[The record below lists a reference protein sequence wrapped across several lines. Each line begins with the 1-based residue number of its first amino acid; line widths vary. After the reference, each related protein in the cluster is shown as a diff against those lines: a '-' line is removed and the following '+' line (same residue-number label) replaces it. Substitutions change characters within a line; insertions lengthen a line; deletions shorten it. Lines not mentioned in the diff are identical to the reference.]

1 MQYKIVKSSTASG
14 LTEVV
19 NQYMAEGFKP
29 IGSHQV
35 VTTRELNRFRGSQH
49 ADTLIDN
56 EYSQTMVREGE

>member
-1 MQYKIVKSSTASG
+1 MEYKIVKSSTASG

-19 NQYMAEGFKP
+19 NMYMADGFKP

-56 EYSQTMVREGE
+56 EYSQTMVKGDE

>member
-1 MQYKIVKSSTASG
+1 MEYKIVKSSTASG
-14 LTEVV
+14 LAEVV
-19 NQYMAEGFKP
+19 NMYMADGFKP

-56 EYSQTMVREGE
+56 EYSQTMVKGDE

>member
-1 MQYKIVKSSTASG
+1 MEYKIVKSSTASG

-19 NQYMAEGFKP
+19 NMYMAEGFKP

-56 EYSQTMVREGE
+56 EYSQTMVKGDE

>member
-1 MQYKIVKSSTASG
+1 MEYKIVKSSTASG
-14 LTEVV
+14 LAEVV
-19 NQYMAEGFKP
+19 NMYMADGFKP

-56 EYSQTMVREGE
+56 EYSQTMVKGEQ

>member
-56 EYSQTMVREGE
+56 EYSQTMIKGEQ

>member
-1 MQYKIVKSSTASG
+1 MEYKIVKSSTASG
-14 LTEVV
+14 LAEVV
-19 NQYMAEGFKP
+19 NMYIADGFKP

-56 EYSQTMVREGE
+56 EYSQTLVKGEQ

>member
-1 MQYKIVKSSTASG
+1 MEYKIVKSSTASG
-14 LTEVV
+14 LAEVV
-19 NQYMAEGFKP
+19 NMYIADGFKP

-56 EYSQTMVREGE
+56 EYSQTMVKGEQ

>member
-1 MQYKIVKSSTASG
+1 MEYKIVKSSTASG
-14 LTEVV
+14 LAEVF
-19 NQYMAEGFKP
+19 NMYMADGFKP

-56 EYSQTMVREGE
+56 DYSQTMVKGEQ

>member
-1 MQYKIVKSSTASG
+1 MEYKIVKSSSASG
-14 LTEVV
+14 LAEVV
-19 NQYMAEGFKP
+19 NMYMADGFKP

-56 EYSQTMVREGE
+56 EYSQTMVKGDE

>member
-1 MQYKIVKSSTASG
+1 MEYKIVKSSSASG
-14 LTEVV
+14 LAEVV
-19 NQYMAEGFKP
+19 NMYMADGFKP

-56 EYSQTMVREGE
+56 EYSQTMVKGEQ

>member
-1 MQYKIVKSSTASG
+1 MEYKIVKSSTASG
-14 LTEVV
+14 LAEVV
-19 NQYMAEGFKP
+19 NMYMADGFKP

-56 EYSQTMVREGE
+56 EYSQTMIKENS